1 MSQFELVIEGHEEF
15 VKGFVRGIVTGSKSN
30 ARVLF
35 NKEHDINRTTL
46 GEKIKGFFDAPG
58 VHTHLV
64 VDETTVALIEDV
76 LRSEGEKL
84 NLKIVSKNAI
94 ASASFKF
101 KYNAYAE
108 DYGTMLKGIFENL
121 PEGVSVSDD
130 YAPEEEIHPE
140 SEGAEAYAPEHDYII
155 KANGTVSGNLDALLE
170 LYTKC
175 LKEPLISIEKI
186 ELEFE

>member
-1 MSQFELVIEGHEEF
+1 MSQFELVIEGHEDF
-15 VKGFVRGIVTGSKSN
+15 VKGFVRGIVAGSKSN

-35 NKEHDINRTTL
+35 NNEHDINRTTI
-46 GEKIKGFFDAPG
+46 GEKIKEFFDAPS

-64 VDETTVALIEDV
+64 ADETTTALIEDV

-84 NLKIVSKNAI
+84 KLKIVSKNVI

-101 KYNAYAE
+101 KYKAYAE
-108 DYGTMLKGIFENL
+108 NYGTMLKGIFESL

-130 YAPEEEIHPE
+130 YAPKEEFHPE
-140 SEGAEAYAPEHDYII
+140 SKGAEAYAPEHNYII
-155 KANGTVSGNLDALLE
+155 RAKGTVTGNLDALLE
-170 LYTKC
+170 LYTRC
-175 LKEPLISIEKI
+175 RKEPLLDIENI